1 MQFYWDDTTHINVL
15 ERFSTIWKGILKSE
29 NIDDNWIK
37 PEQIKDLEDLFTKV
51 AERNFYIHL
60 DENHIYISLCQDSPY
75 HYYEFEKDG
84 LKLFKDIEKKFN
96 VKISSGE
103 FYCWECKP
111 MPNSYRYVIFK
122 RDNKFKMKKTVLN
135 WDKYDLKTNN

>member
-1 MQFYWDDTTHINVL
+1 MQYYWDDTTHINVL
-15 ERFSTIWKGILKSE
+15 ERFSTIWKGSLKSE
-29 NIDDNWIK
+29 NIDENWIK
-37 PEQIKDLEDLFTKV
+37 PEEIKDLEDLFTKV

-75 HYYEFEKDG
+75 HYYEFEKNG

>member
-1 MQFYWDDTTHINVL
+1 MQYYWDDTTHINVL
-15 ERFSTIWKGILKSE
+15 ERFSTIWKGSLKSE
-29 NIDDNWIK
+29 NIDENWIK
-37 PEQIKDLEDLFTKV
+37 PEEIKDLEDLFTKV

-75 HYYEFEKDG
+75 HYYEFEKNG

-135 WDKYDLKTNN
+135 WNKYDLKTNN